1 MRRISRTLVPLA
13 LVSVVLVGCGRDGS
27 LSGGDLSGKKFE
39 NERGKRSVTVEAVD
53 NNFVPHYITVSKGT
67 TVTFI
72 NKGHN
77 RHNVIWVGDTFK
89 ASALLDPDDS
99 VKVTLEEAGDY
110 AYYCSLHGTPTS
122 RMTGGIRVVG

>member
-1 MRRISRTLVPLA
+1 MLRIIRTLVPLA
-13 LVSVVLVGCGRDGS
+13 LVSAVLVGCGRDGS

-39 NERGKRSVTVEAVD
+39 NERGRRSVTVEAVD

-77 RHNVIWVGDTFK
+77 RHNVVFVGETFP
-89 ASALLDPDDS
+89 ASPLLDPSES
-99 VKVTLEEAGDY
+99 VKDTFDTTGDY